1 MVVDQRQPVRLEPGE
16 LAELAASA
24 PDWMLER
31 DLISREFEFKDFRES
46 MAFVESVAKL
56 AEEHDHHP
64 DIFISY
70 NHVRLDLSTHTA
82 GGLTEKDFALALAID
97 RLL

>member
-1 MVVDQRQPVRLEPGE
+1 MTDRAQLERLSGAQVAERVVSV
-16 LAELAASA
+16 
-24 PDWMLER
+24 PDWILGE
-31 DLISREFEFKDFRES
+31 DVISRELELGDFRES

-82 GGLTEKDFALALAID
+82 GGLTGKDFALAQDID

>member
-1 MVVDQRQPVRLEPGE
+1 MTDRAKLERLSGAQV
-16 LAELAASA
+16 AERAALV
-24 PDWMLER
+24 PDWMLGEGV
-31 DLISREFEFKDFRES
+31 ISCELEFEDFRES

-82 GGLTEKDFALALAID
+82 AGLTEKDFALAEDID

>member
-1 MVVDQRQPVRLEPGE
+1 MTDRAPVERLSGDQV
-16 LAELAASA
+16 AERAISV
-24 PDWMLER
+24 PDWVLGE
-31 DLISREFEFKDFRES
+31 DFISRELELGDFRES

-82 GGLTEKDFALALAID
+82 GGLTEKDFALAQDID
-97 RLL
+97 SLL

>member
-1 MVVDQRQPVRLEPGE
+1 VADQTRPEQLGSARV
-16 LAELAASA
+16 AELAGSV

-31 DLISREFEFKDFRES
+31 DLISREFEFEDFRES
-46 MAFVESVAKL
+46 MAFVESVAGL

-82 GGLTEKDFALALAID
+82 GGLTEKDFELALAID

>member
-1 MVVDQRQPVRLEPGE
+1 MLGE
-16 LAELAASA
+16 GI
-24 PDWMLER
+24 
-31 DLISREFEFKDFRES
+31 ISRELEFGDFRES
-46 MAFVESVAKL
+46 MAFVEGVAKL
-56 AEEHDHHP
+56 AEEQDHHP

-82 GGLTEKDFALALAID
+82 GGLTEKDFALAQAID

>member
-1 MVVDQRQPVRLEPGE
+1 MADRAQLERLSGAQV
-16 LAELAASA
+16 AERSVSV
-24 PDWMLER
+24 PDWVLDE
-31 DLISREFEFKDFRES
+31 DIISRELEFENFRES
-46 MAFVESVAKL
+46 MAFVERVAML

-70 NHVRLDLSTHTA
+70 NHVRLDLSTHSA
-82 GGLTEKDFALALAID
+82 GGLTEKDFALAQAID